1 MSSDLKLSPIR
12 LELNKVLRVSDRFLF
27 QDYLHSLGNNYPDI
41 TSSLPHISSNE
52 TNDSSYYCLIHS
64 KSSSLELTCFY
75 KDNKVHL
82 QPRTTVPM
90 APVSGIEQVACNF
103 TMCPVLSCEQAV
115 VNKRC
120 TNLIAEE
127 PKESLIATSQM
138 TQVLSKQDGGSSD
151 QSITREASI

>member
-12 LELNKVLRVSDRFLF
+12 LELNKALRVSDRFLF

-41 TSSLPHISSNE
+41 TSSLPHISS

-90 APVSGIEQVACNF
+90 VPVSGIEQVACNF
-103 TMCPVLSCEQAV
+103 TLCTVLSCEQAV

-120 TNLIAEE
+120 TNWIAEE
-127 PKESLIATSQM
+127 PKESLIETSQM
-138 TQVLSKQDGGSSD
+138 TQALSKQDGGSSD
-151 QSITREASI
+151 QSITREAPI